1 MSARKDGRPRNLPAP
16 LALDP
21 LPYVTYANER
31 RTDVRSAEWD
41 IQSDGYTEYVR
52 VLDPRPGYSQ
62 NREDY
67 E

>member
-1 MSARKDGRPRNLPAP
+1 MARNDGRPRAAVSLT
-16 LALDP
+16 LDP

-41 IQSDGYTEYVR
+41 IQSEGEVEYVR
-52 VLDPRPGYSQ
+52 VFDPRPGFIQ
-62 NREDY
+62 DAEAY